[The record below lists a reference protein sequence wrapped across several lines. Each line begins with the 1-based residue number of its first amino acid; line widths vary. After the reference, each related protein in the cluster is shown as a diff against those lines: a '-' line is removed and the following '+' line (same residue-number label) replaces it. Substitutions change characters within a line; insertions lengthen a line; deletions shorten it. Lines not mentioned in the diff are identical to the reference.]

1 MQRRVKKAFRQ
12 NKLKSNLTEDN
23 WIHTKAN
30 FRAKSH
36 SSQDSQFRCKPDEAP
51 WDVILFDGHGPMDVP
66 SINGCVYAY
75 YFRSRKGGAAI
86 VKGVRKKSDF
96 PHVLE
101 QVILEVR
108 NKRNFNPK
116 VLMCDNA
123 GEFISVT
130 LIEVFL
136 TLLTVFWSLID
147 LVSTLSSSICL
158 VSC

>member
-1 MQRRVKKAFRQ
+1 
-12 NKLKSNLTEDN
+12 
-23 WIHTKAN
+23 
-30 FRAKSH
+30 
-36 SSQDSQFRCKPDEAP
+36 
-51 WDVILFDGHGPMDVP
+51 MDVP

-86 VKGVRKKSDF
+86 VKGARKKSDF

-123 GEFISVT
+123 GEFISDLAMAMYDT
-130 LIEVFL
+130 LAFDKRSAVDKRIHKVGGEA
-136 TLLTVFWSLID
+136 TGSTV
-147 LVSTLSSSICL
+147 
-158 VSC
+158 